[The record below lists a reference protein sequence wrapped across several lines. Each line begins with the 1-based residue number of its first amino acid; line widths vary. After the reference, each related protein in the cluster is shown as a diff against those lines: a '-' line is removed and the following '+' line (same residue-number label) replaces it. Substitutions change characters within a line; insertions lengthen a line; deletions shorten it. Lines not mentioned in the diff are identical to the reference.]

1 MFLIVDNRSHFLPDL
16 LVRLEELEAPYEI
29 LPNDGRISDEV
40 LAQYAGIVLTGG
52 PMLLERQLYLADI
65 SLDLEV
71 LMEAQVPILG
81 ICLGLELIAAT
92 HGADI
97 ERLATIFEQQET
109 IRVLK
114 ANDLFA
120 GLPGAFPVQL
130 ATHGQVAS
138 LPDGFEVLA
147 TSPTFPYLAVKHMHR
162 PIYGVQFHPEVS
174 GQEGKRILSNF
185 LSVCQRKR

>member
-120 GLPGAFPVQL
+120 GLPSTFPVQL

>member
-40 LAQYAGIVLTGG
+40 LAQYAGIVLSGG
-52 PMLLERQLYLADI
+52 PMLLERQLYL
-65 SLDLEV
+65 
-71 LMEAQVPILG
+71 
-81 ICLGLELIAAT
+81 
-92 HGADI
+92 ADI